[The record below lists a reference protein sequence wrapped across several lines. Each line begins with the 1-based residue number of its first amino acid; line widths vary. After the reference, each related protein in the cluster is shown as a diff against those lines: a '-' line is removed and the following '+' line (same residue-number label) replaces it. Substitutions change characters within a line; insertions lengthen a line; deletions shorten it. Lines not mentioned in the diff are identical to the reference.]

1 MDYFGMDVHRKYTVY
16 TQMNGAG
23 EVLAQGRIPN
33 ERAAFEEVLAEAG
46 GPAAVALEATYHWY
60 HLYDLL
66 EELTQ
71 EVHLAHPLKV
81 RAIAEARVKTDKI
94 DATVLAH
101 LLRTNLLPEAYIPPR
116 PVREQREL
124 FRYRASLVGLRR
136 QVKNKVHA
144 LLAKN
149 GLACPLRD
157 LFGKGG
163 TAWLERVTLPNVY
176 RQALDGYLALAKV
189 LHAQIAQASQ
199 EIREVVTADPQAQL
213 LTTVPGIGY
222 YTALLIVSEVG
233 DIQRFPDA
241 RHLVSYA
248 GLVPSVHASGDKV
261 RYGRITKQGSRW
273 LRWALVEAAHVAVRR
288 SGAFRRQFL
297 RTARR
302 HGEKIAI
309 VAVARFML
317 KTVYQLLKHQQPYR
331 EDAGSS

>member
-1 MDYFGMDVHRKYTVY
+1 MDIHKNYTVY
-16 TQMNGAG
+16 THMG
-23 EVLAQGRIPN
+23 EGGDVLGQGRLLN
-33 ERAAFEEVLAEAG
+33 ERAAFEQVLAKAG
-46 GPAAVALEATYHWY
+46 GRAAVAMEATYHWY

-66 EELTQ
+66 EELAQ

-81 RAIAEARVKTDKI
+81 RAIADARIKTDKI

-101 LLRTNLLPEAYIPPR
+101 LMRTNLLPEAYIPPR
-116 PVREQREL
+116 PVRERREL

-149 GLACPLRD
+149 GVACPFQD
-157 LFGKGG
+157 IFGRGG
-163 TAWLERVTLPNVY
+163 TTRLGQVVLPEVY
-176 RQALDGYLALAKV
+176 RQALDGYLALAAV
-189 LHAQIAQASQ
+189 LRAQIAQASQ
-199 EIREVVTADPQAQL
+199 EIQRVVAEDPQAQL

-222 YTALLIVSEVG
+222 YTALLVLSEVG
-233 DIQRFPDA
+233 DVSRFPDA

-261 RYGRITKQGSRW
+261 RYGRITKAGSRW

-288 SGAFRRQFL
+288 PGALRNRFL
-297 RTARR
+297 RTSRR
-302 HGEKIAI
+302 KGQKVAL

-317 KTVYQLLKHQQPYR
+317 KTVYQMLKQKQPYR
-331 EDAGSS
+331 EDTGSS

>member
-1 MDYFGMDVHRKYTVY
+1 MDVHRKYTVY
-16 TQMNGAG
+16 THMNEVG
-23 EVLAQGRIPN
+23 EMLGQGRVPN
-33 ERAAFEEVLAEAG
+33 ERAAFQEVLAKAE
-46 GPAAVALEATYHWY
+46 GPAAVAMEATYHWY

-81 RAIAEARVKTDKI
+81 RAIAEARIKTDKI

-116 PVREQREL
+116 PVRGRREL

-157 LFGKGG
+157 LFGKAG
-163 TAWLERVTLPNVY
+163 TAWLERATVPEVY
-176 RQALDGYLALAKV
+176 RQALDGYLALSQV
-189 LHAQIAQASQ
+189 LQAQIAQASQ
-199 EIREVVTADPQAQL
+199 ELQRMVTADPQAQL

-222 YTALLIVSEVG
+222 YTALLVLSEVG
-233 DIQRFPDA
+233 DIHRFPDA

-261 RYGRITKQGSRW
+261 RYGRITKAGSRW
-273 LRWALVEAAHVAVRR
+273 LRWGALGSGPCGGAAAR
-288 SGAFRRQFL
+288 GA
-297 RTARR
+297 
-302 HGEKIAI
+302 
-309 VAVARFML
+309 
-317 KTVYQLLKHQQPYR
+317 
-331 EDAGSS
+331 